1 MGVLIT
7 VSKIQDSP
15 TIFETARK
23 MAQGG
28 EKIVFLFTSE
38 ACNLAA
44 DPDIIDSIDFAEGV
58 HCLVS
63 DFNRIGDEKPA
74 RGVRFTDY
82 SGWVELVEANEK
94 IVSWA

>member
-1 MGVLIT
+1 MGVLIA
-7 VSKIQDSP
+7 VSKSQDSS
-15 TIFETARK
+15 TIFETAER

-28 EKIVFLFTSE
+28 EKIVFLFIGE
-38 ACNLAA
+38 ACSLVA
-44 DPDIIDSIDFAEGV
+44 DSKIIDSIGFAEGV
-58 HCLVS
+58 HCLES

-74 RGVRFTDY
+74 KGVRFTDY